1 MTPTEVTL
9 LALHKRVAVQ
19 VEEISEHYLGLSP
32 LVARQR
38 AAMNKLPFPT
48 YRITES
54 AKSPL
59 LVNIS
64 DLARHIDEQHEAA
77 QKEWQRS
84 QA

>member
-1 MTPTEVTL
+1 MTPTEITL

-38 AAMNKLPFPT
+38 AAMNRLPFPT
-48 YRITES
+48 FRVTES

-59 LVNIS
+59 LVNVS
-64 DLARHIDEQHEAA
+64 DLAKHIDQQYEVA
-77 QKEWQRS
+77 QKEWKKS
-84 QA
+84 QT